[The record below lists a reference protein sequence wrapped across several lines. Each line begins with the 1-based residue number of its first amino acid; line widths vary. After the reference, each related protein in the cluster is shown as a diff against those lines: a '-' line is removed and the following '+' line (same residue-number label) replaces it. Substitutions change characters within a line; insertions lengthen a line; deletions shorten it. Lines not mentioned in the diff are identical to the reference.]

1 MKNQYYEDA
10 IIFSEILKKTRLKST
25 AISFGNFLLPYKRG
39 VSSKIQYNEDGID
52 MLDNKHEYTV
62 KLYQSELQL
71 SLQLYE
77 NVSNHFR
84 LFAFTRVG
92 NIQGMTF
99 SINLTTE
106 RESDNI
112 IFLTQKIKFSELRND
127 DKEIAALKRRQKQIL
142 LCEVYRKMGFDVTEN
157 NDLILGIFDPNERKF
172 VNTSPESFLNNFIA
186 VSILKGHFQGNKGYD
201 LDIIPNYQNIVTLD
215 TSDQNI
221 SKDTILPDK
230 VLQQKSKRII
240 PLAFRYKVLKR
251 DNSKC
256 VACGRGVNDGVTL
269 HIDHKIP
276 FSLGGLTE
284 LDNLQTL
291 CSECNISKSNRFID
305 I

>member
-1 MKNQYYEDA
+1 M
-10 IIFSEILKKTRLKST
+10 LKKTKLKST
-25 AISFGNFLLPYKRG
+25 AISFGNFLLPYKKG
-39 VSSKIQYNEDGID
+39 VSSKIQYNETGLD
-52 MLDNKHEYTV
+52 MLNNEHEYTV
-62 KLYQSELQL
+62 KLYHGEIQL

-77 NVSNHFR
+77 NISNHFR

-106 RESDNI
+106 KESDNI
-112 IFLTQKIKFSELRND
+112 IFLTQKIKFSERISGD
-127 DKEIAALKRRQKQIL
+127 EKTAALKRRQKQLL
-142 LCEVYRKMGFDVTEN
+142 LCEIYRKIGLEVTEN
-157 NDLILGIFDPNERKF
+157 NDLIMGIFDPNEEKF
-172 VNTSPESFLNNFIA
+172 VNTSPESFLNNFMA

-201 LDIIPNYQNIVTLD
+201 LDIIPNYQEKVSFD
-215 TSDQNI
+215 FPVQNVF
-221 SKDTILPDK
+221 KDVILPEK
-230 VLQQKSKRII
+230 VLRQKGKRTI
-240 PLAFRYKVLKR
+240 PLAYRYAVLKR
-251 DNSKC
+251 DNSRC

-305 I
+305 L